1 VTAMPAPTVSQQRY
15 PPVSGYSASH
25 SQHAQQTSAWSQRAF
40 KGLNAN
46 QIGTLRINLYVY
58 EPTFNAKGQPCIVD
72 VSCYFVSF
80 RL

>member
-1 VTAMPAPTVSQQRY
+1 MAMPAPMVSQQRY

-25 SQHAQQTSAWSQRAF
+25 NQHAQQTSAWSQRAF
-40 KGLNAN
+40 KGLNVN

-58 EPTFNAKGQPCIVD
+58 EPTFNAKGQPCIID

-80 RL
+80 